1 MIKQK
6 EKQLENLRLY
16 KASGFW
22 ENKRFTASIGF
33 SKECTLLTCT
43 FGKPRLS
50 LGQHSSEPGL
60 ELVYGVLPKQATD
73 DGFR

>member
-6 EKQLENLRLY
+6 KEQLENLRLY

-22 ENKRFTASIGF
+22 ENKRFTVSISF
-33 SKECTLLTCT
+33 STECTLLTCA

-50 LGQHSSEPGL
+50 LGQHSSEPEL
-60 ELVYGVLPKQATD
+60 ELVYGVFPE
-73 DGFR
+73 